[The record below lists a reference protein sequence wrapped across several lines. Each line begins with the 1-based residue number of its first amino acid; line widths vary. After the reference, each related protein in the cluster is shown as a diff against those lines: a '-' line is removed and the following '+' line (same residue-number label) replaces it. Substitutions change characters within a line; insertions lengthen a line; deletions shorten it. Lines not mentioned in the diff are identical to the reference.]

1 MKKPKSNPSWDKGHP
16 DALHLDP
23 TYTDY
28 LEAKRDRVQ
37 RLAKKLDPESKRDSK
52 PEWDKWTDTSTVT
65 LWEAIALSLN
75 VEPENLQC
83 LKRYPLPPW
92 LDFDECPK
100 EFRRRLDIAK
110 KRVSELAANSENSNP
125 IEETEVI
132 LSRLRIMSEKLKKPW
147 KFPDQFPGGAA
158 DHEGAS
164 AETTS
169 ATHPRRLDD
178 FGVYMNGLIRRHP
191 NANRD
196 ELWKLAIE
204 DAKEPEP
211 SRPWP
216 ICGFADREI
225 KWQDEAKDKV
235 SCMSRKSFL
244 SRLKRIGI
252 K

>member
-1 MKKPKSNPSWDKGHP
+1 MTKPKWNPSWDIGNLISLNLKK
-16 DALHLDP
+16 
-23 TYTDY
+23 DY
-28 LEAKRDRVQ
+28 IDHQAAQRDYVQ
-37 RLAKKLDPESKRDSK
+37 LLAKKLDREKKRDSK

-75 VEPENLQC
+75 VEPENLGC
-83 LKRYPLPPW
+83 LRRYPLPPW

-100 EFRRRLDIAK
+100 EFRRRLSIAK

-147 KFPDQFPGGAA
+147 KFPDQFPGGVV
-158 DHEGAS
+158 DQEVAS

-169 ATHPRRLDD
+169 VRHPKRLDD

-196 ELWKLAIE
+196 ELWNLAID

-211 SRPWP
+211 SRPRP
-216 ICGFADREI
+216 ILELVDGTI
-225 KWQDEAKDKV
+225 KWEDEAKNKI
-235 SCMSRKSFL
+235 SIMSRKDFL

>member
-1 MKKPKSNPSWDKGHP
+1 MKKPKWNPSWDKGHP

-28 LEAKRDRVQ
+28 LEAQRDYVQ
-37 RLAKKLDPESKRDSK
+37 RLAKTLDRESKRDSK

-75 VEPENLQC
+75 VEPEKLQC

-110 KRVSELAANSENSNP
+110 KRISELAANSENSNP

-147 KFPDQFPGGAA
+147 KFPKDFPILLSGT
-158 DHEGAS
+158 EGTHVRS
-164 AETTS
+164 EVGWNDNVEIHKPPKNKGEKWTVEHRQELLKLYENGYSYKQLQELYGVRRTTV
-169 ATHPRRLDD
+169 AI
-178 FGVYMNGLIRRHP
+178 GLRV
-191 NANRD
+191 A
-196 ELWKLAIE
+196 
-204 DAKEPEP
+204 
-211 SRPWP
+211 
-216 ICGFADREI
+216 RE
-225 KWQDEAKDKV
+225 
-235 SCMSRKSFL
+235 RK
-244 SRLKRIGI
+244 RVQ
-252 K
+252 

>member
-1 MKKPKSNPSWDKGHP
+1 MKKPKWNPKWDIGSSNGRHIEQ
-16 DALHLDP
+16 A
-23 TYTDY
+23 YTDY
-28 LEAKRDRVQ
+28 LEARRDGVQ
-37 RLAKKLDPESKRDSK
+37 RLEKKLDRESKRDSK
-52 PEWDKWTDTSTVT
+52 PEWDKWIDTSTVT

-75 VEPENLQC
+75 VEPEKLQC
-83 LKRYPLPPW
+83 LRRYPLPPW

-100 EFRRRLDIAK
+100 EFRRRLAIAK

-147 KFPDQFPGGAA
+147 KFPDQFPGGVV
-158 DHEGAS
+158 DQEVAS

-169 ATHPRRLDD
+169 VRHPKRLDD

-196 ELWKLAIE
+196 ELWNLAID

-211 SRPWP
+211 SRPRP
-216 ICGFADREI
+216 ILELVDGTI
-225 KWQDEAKDKV
+225 KWEDEAKNKI
-235 SCMSRKSFL
+235 SIMSRKDFL